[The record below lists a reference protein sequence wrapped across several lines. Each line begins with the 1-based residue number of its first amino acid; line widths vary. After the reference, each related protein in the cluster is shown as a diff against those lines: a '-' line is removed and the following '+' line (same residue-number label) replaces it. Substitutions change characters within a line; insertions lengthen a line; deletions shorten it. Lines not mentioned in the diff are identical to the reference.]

1 VVEVVEESADIRFHY
16 PGRALPKA
24 FSNCHDRLLGPTMGS
39 VAEATWEEIDFIDAT
54 QNIGRTALQYLI
66 GNSGDTQ
73 GSGFTLALWYMH
85 PSDQFRPVAFLLQA
99 LNHLADI
106 RFEVS
111 AVFGIRN
118 PIATSRRFLVQA
130 KKRRR

>member
-1 VVEVVEESADIRFHY
+1 MVEVVEESADIRFHY
-16 PGRALPKA
+16 PSCALPKA
-24 FSNCHDRLLGPTMGS
+24 FSDCHDRILGPTMGP
-39 VAEATWEEIDFIDAT
+39 VAEATGEEIAFVDAT
-54 QNIGRTALQYLI
+54 QNISRTALQYLI
-66 GNSGDTQ
+66 RNSGDTQ
-73 GSGFTLALWYMH
+73 GSRFTFSLWYMH
-85 PSDQFRPVAFLLQA
+85 PFDQFRPVAFLLQA

-118 PIATSRRFLVQA
+118 PVATSRCLLVQA